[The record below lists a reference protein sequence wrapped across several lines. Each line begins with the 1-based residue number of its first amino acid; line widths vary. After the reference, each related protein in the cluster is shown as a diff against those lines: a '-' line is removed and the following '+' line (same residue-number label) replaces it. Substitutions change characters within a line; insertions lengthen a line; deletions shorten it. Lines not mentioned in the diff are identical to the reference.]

1 MPLSRQSIIVKII
14 RFLMTVGTSELD
26 IALFLNVVAILHFHI
41 KITVKHCKIIAI
53 IANKISESEGITFDI
68 SLYIRPYNIANGI
81 SKE

>member
-1 MPLSRQSIIVKII
+1 
-14 RFLMTVGTSELD
+14 MTVGTSELD